1 MKVQRLRVT
10 FRRGEELKYITHLDL
25 MRTWE
30 RMLRRAG
37 LPLAYSEGFTPHPQ
51 ISFAAAL
58 PVGVI
63 GEREVVD
70 LFLSERVSPEAFLNA
85 AAKEAPP
92 GLELL
97 SAEEV
102 GLSLPS
108 LQSEMRWAEYEVE
121 APADGWTPDRAREAI
136 ERFLAA
142 ESIPWEHQREKETKR
157 YDIRAVV
164 QDLRLLDSPP
174 GRIRLWM
181 RLRHDQE
188 VAGRAEQVAAALGLP
203 EPERIVRTRLILA
216 ETSPARERWRRTGQ
230 YVES

>member
-25 MRTWE
+25 MRAWE
-30 RMLRRAG
+30 RMLRRAE

-63 GEREVVD
+63 GEREIADVY
-70 LFLSERVSPEAFLNA
+70 LSERVAPERFLEA
-85 AAKEAPP
+85 ARTQAPP

-97 SAEEV
+97 AAEEV
-102 GLSLPS
+102 GLGLPS

-121 APADGWTPDRAREAI
+121 TPADGWTPERAREAV

-157 YDIRAVV
+157 YDIRAMV
-164 QDLRLLDSPP
+164 QDLRVLESPP
-174 GRIRLWM
+174 GRIRIWM

-203 EPERIVRTRLILA
+203 EPERIVRTRLALA
-216 ETSPARERWRRTGQ
+216 ETSPARERWRRAGQ

>member
-30 RMLRRAG
+30 RVLRRAEI
-37 LPLAYSEGFTPHPQ
+37 PLAYSEGFTPHPQ
-51 ISFAAAL
+51 LSFAAAL
-58 PVGVI
+58 PVGVV

-70 LFLSERVSPEAFLNA
+70 VFLSERVSPAAFMKA
-85 AAKEAPP
+85 AAAQAPP
-92 GLELL
+92 GLEIL
-97 SAEEV
+97 SVEEV
-102 GLSLPS
+102 GLGLPS

-121 APADGWTPDRAREAI
+121 MPSDGRTPEEAREAI

-142 ESIPWEHQREKETKR
+142 ESIPWEHQREKQTKR

-203 EPERIVRTRLILA
+203 EPERIVRTRLVLA
-216 ETSPARERWRRTGQ
+216 ETSPARDRWRRTGQ
-230 YVES
+230 YIDA

>member
-30 RMLRRAG
+30 RMLRRAE

-70 LFLSERVSPEAFLNA
+70 LFLSERVSPAAFLEA

-121 APADGWTPDRAREAI
+121 TPANGNTPEHVREAV

-142 ESIPWEHQREKETKR
+142 DSIPWEHQREKETKR

-174 GRIRLWM
+174 GRIRVWM

-203 EPERIVRTRLILA
+203 EPDRIVRTRLILA
-216 ETSPARERWRRTGQ
+216 ETSPARDRWRRAGQ

>member
-10 FRRGEELKYITHLDL
+10 YRRGEELRYITHLDL

-30 RMLRRAG
+30 RMLRRAA

-51 ISFAAAL
+51 LSFAAAL

-70 LFLSERVSPEAFLNA
+70 VFLSERVSPSAFLKA
-85 AAKEAPP
+85 AAAQAPP

-97 SAEEV
+97 SVEEV
-102 GLSLPS
+102 GLGLPS

-121 APADGWTPDRAREAI
+121 VPTDGCTPEGVREAI

-164 QDLRLLDSPP
+164 QDLRLLDGPP

-188 VAGRAEQVAAALGLP
+188 VAGRAEQVVAALGLP

-216 ETSPARERWRRTGQ
+216 ETSPARERWRRAGR
-230 YVES
+230 YVDS

>member
-25 MRTWE
+25 MRAWE

-70 LFLSERVSPEAFLNA
+70 LFLSERVSPEAFLRA

-174 GRIRLWM
+174 GRIRVWM

-203 EPERIVRTRLILA
+203 EPDRIVRTRLILA
-216 ETSPARERWRRTGQ
+216 ETSPARDRWRRTGQ
-230 YVES
+230 YVEP